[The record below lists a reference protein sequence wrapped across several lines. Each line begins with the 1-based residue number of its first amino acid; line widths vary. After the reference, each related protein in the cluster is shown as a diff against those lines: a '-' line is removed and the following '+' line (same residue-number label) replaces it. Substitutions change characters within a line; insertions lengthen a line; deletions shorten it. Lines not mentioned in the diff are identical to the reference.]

1 MVKYVRLSAVLA
13 VLLLVVAAC
22 QSPGGGGSTAASAS
36 AGASGGGGD
45 GENVVTY
52 AAGEPI
58 ELGAIM
64 VITGPNATLGL
75 DTQYGVEAA
84 IMLRGQVAGHDVN
97 LTVEDGLCTADGG
110 ATAARAI
117 TSNPQIAAVIGT
129 SCSSAGVP
137 ASQITSDA
145 GIPMVSPSN
154 TAPSLTD
161 PATHERFYL
170 RTAHNDTVQ
179 GAAMAQFVCEELGHT
194 VAATLHDGTPYTEQL
209 AAVFA
214 DSFNES
220 CGEIVATE
228 AVTPG
233 QADYTSVLTA
243 VADAGPEFIYYPLYV
258 PEGALVTQQSTE
270 IMPDADRGGADGML
284 SPDMLS
290 AAGETAEG
298 MYLSG
303 PDLEFSGDFYT
314 EEFLPAYQEVSG
326 EDEPIQVFHA
336 HAYDAATM
344 IFNAIEE
351 VGEVGDDGSLTIDRD
366 ALAAALFAS
375 NFEGITGN
383 IACDENGDCADPQIS
398 VRQVQDGEF
407 VRIWPE

>member
-1 MVKYVRLSAVLA
+1 MLKYVRMSAVLTA
-13 VLLLVVAAC
+13 LLLVIAAC
-22 QSPGGGGSTAASAS
+22 QSPGGGAS
-36 AGASGGGGD
+36 AGASAGASGGGGGD

-52 AAGEPI
+52 AEGEPI
-58 ELGAIM
+58 ELGAIQA
-64 VITGPNATLGL
+64 ITGPNSTLGL
-75 DTQYGVEAA
+75 DQQYGIEVG
-84 IMLRGQVAGHDVN
+84 IQLRGQVAGHDVN
-97 LTVEDGLCTADGG
+97 LTIEDGLCSADGG

-117 TSNPQIAAVIGT
+117 TSNPQIVAVIGT

-145 GIPMVSPSN
+145 GIPMVSSSN

-161 PATHERFYL
+161 PATHERYYL

-214 DSFNES
+214 ESFAGS
-220 CGEIVATE
+220 CGEVVATE

-243 VADAGPEFIYYPLYV
+243 VADANPEFIYYPLYV

-303 PDLEFSGDFYT
+303 PDLAFSGDFYT
-314 EEFLPAYQEVSG
+314 AEFLPAYQEVSG

-336 HAYDAATM
+336 HAYDATTM
-344 IFNAIEE
+344 IFDAIEA
-351 VGEVGDDGSLTIDRD
+351 VGVVGDDGSLTIDRD
-366 ALAAALFAS
+366 ELAAALFET
-375 NFEGITGN
+375 NFEGITGT
-383 IACDENGDCADPQIS
+383 IDCDENGDCADPRIS
-398 VRQVQDGEF
+398 VSQVQEGEF
-407 VRIWPE
+407 TRIWPE

>member
-1 MVKYVRLSAVLA
+1 MVKYVRMSAVLA
-13 VLLLVVAAC
+13 ALLLVVAAC
-22 QSPGGGGSTAASAS
+22 TPAGQGSPGAS
-36 AGASGGGGD
+36 AGGSQGGGD

-52 AAGEPI
+52 ASGEPI
-58 ELGAIM
+58 ELGAIQA
-64 VITGPNATLGL
+64 ITGPNSTLGL
-75 DTQYGVEAA
+75 DQQYGIEVG
-84 IMLRGQVAGHDVN
+84 IQLRGQVAGHDVN
-97 LTVEDGLCTADGG
+97 LTIEDGLCSADGG

-117 TSNPQIAAVIGT
+117 TSNPQIVAVIGT

-145 GIPMVSPSN
+145 GIPMVSSSN
-154 TAPSLTD
+154 TAPSLTI
-161 PATHERFYL
+161 PETHERYYL

-179 GAAMAQFVCEELGHT
+179 GAAMADFVCEELGHT

-214 DSFNES
+214 DSFAET
-220 CGEIVATE
+220 CGEVVATE

-243 VADAGPEFIYYPLYV
+243 VADANPEFIYYPLYV

-303 PDLEFSGDFYT
+303 PDLEFSGDFYSA
-314 EEFLPAYQEVSG
+314 EFLPAYQEVSG

-336 HAYDAATM
+336 HAYDATTM
-344 IFNAIEE
+344 IFDAIES
-351 VGEVGDDGSLTIDRD
+351 VGVVGDDGSLTIDRD
-366 ALAAALFAS
+366 ELAAALFET
-375 NFEGITGN
+375 NFEGITGT

-398 VRQVQDGEF
+398 VSQVQDGEF